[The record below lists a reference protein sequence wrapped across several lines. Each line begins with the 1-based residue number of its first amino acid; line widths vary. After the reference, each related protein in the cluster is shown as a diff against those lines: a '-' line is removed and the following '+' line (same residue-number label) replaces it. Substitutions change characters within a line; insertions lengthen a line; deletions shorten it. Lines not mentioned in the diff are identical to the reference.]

1 MLIESGNADSSDP
14 AAASLSSL
22 YPLTVVWMKQPMNKK
37 FAFAFA
43 ALLCI
48 ASQGYARHP
57 FVYDPISEAPSVL
70 VNADDS
76 AAPVA
81 VDQAAPVAADQAVTA
96 EPESATAVIGSDA
109 FPMPS
114 EGAMVKSE
122 PVMVTESAPVYRS
135 RTYRK
140 SSNGVVSELI
150 QLERRKNAWIR
161 RNIFG
166 R

>member
-1 MLIESGNADSSDP
+1 
-14 AAASLSSL
+14 
-22 YPLTVVWMKQPMNKK
+22 MNKK

-43 ALLCI
+43 ALLGI

-57 FVYDPISEAPSVL
+57 FVYDPISEAPSIL
-70 VNADDS
+70 VKANA
-76 AAPVA
+76 AVAPI
-81 VDQAAPVAADQAVTA
+81 AADQAVMA
-96 EPESATAVIGSDA
+96 QPEAAPAVIGSDVTQSNA
-109 FPMPS
+109 APMPAD
-114 EGAMVKSE
+114 GAMVESE

-140 SSNGVVSELI
+140 SSNGLVSELI
-150 QLERRKNAWIR
+150 QLERRKNTWIR

>member
-1 MLIESGNADSSDP
+1 
-14 AAASLSSL
+14 
-22 YPLTVVWMKQPMNKK
+22 MNKK

-43 ALLCI
+43 ASLCI

-57 FVYDPISEAPSVL
+57 FVYDPISETPSVL
-70 VNADDS
+70 VKADAA

-81 VDQAAPVAADQAVTA
+81 VDQAVTA
-96 EPESATAVIGSDA
+96 QPEAAPDVIGSDVTQYDA
-109 FPMPS
+109 APMPS
-114 EGAMVKSE
+114 DGAMVESE

-140 SSNGVVSELI
+140 SSNGLVSELI